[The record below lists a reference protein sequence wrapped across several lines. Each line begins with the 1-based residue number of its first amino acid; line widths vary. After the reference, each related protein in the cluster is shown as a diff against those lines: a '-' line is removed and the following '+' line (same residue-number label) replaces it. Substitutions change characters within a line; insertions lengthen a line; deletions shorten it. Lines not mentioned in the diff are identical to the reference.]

1 MLLAIVAV
9 VILLMKIADIGPVAH
24 WSWFYVLLPFVL
36 LFVWWEWLSKV
47 VGWDRRNAQKKM
59 QEEMKES
66 EEWKKKRRGF

>member
-36 LFVWWEWLSKV
+36 LFIWWEWLAKL
-47 VGWDRRNAQKKM
+47 VGWDRREAEKRR
-59 QEEMKES
+59 QEEMKEA